1 MRNASGSRPA
11 LRRQGVTS
19 SVQPSAAAPGTR
31 DGAGRGLRNVLG
43 ALAGLL
49 AAAVALGFAE
59 LTAALVGPA
68 SSPVIAVGDTVIT
81 LTPEPVK
88 EFAIRSFG
96 ENDKVVLV
104 AGTLVVI
111 ALYALLIGL
120 VALRSRRL
128 GILGIALFGA
138 LGALAAFTRPAGS
151 LLDVLPSLVG
161 AGAGIVALCA
171 LLVPLTATPGSPAAT
186 GCGAARAWPK
196 APHADERMVD
206 RLREILGSGDRK
218 GTALDRRRF
227 FLTGGVALGAAV
239 VAGGGGRLL
248 QQRFDVAEAR
258 AGLALPRPAS
268 AAAALPRGADLSG
281 EVDGL
286 TPLFTRNREF
296 YRVDT
301 AISVPQ
307 IRPGDYEL
315 SLTGMFDSPR
325 SYTLP
330 DLFERDD
337 LIERD
342 ITLTCV
348 SNEVGG
354 RLAGSAR
361 WIGVPLGVLLRE
373 NGVQS
378 RSDQLVCR
386 DVNGMTIGAPTR
398 SALDVEDAM
407 LAFGMN
413 GEPLPVEHGFPVR
426 MLIPGLYGYVSACK
440 WLASIEATTFDAFDA
455 YWIERD
461 WAAEG
466 PIKVASRIDT
476 PAPLREFP
484 AGRRAIAGVAWAQT
498 RGIEKVEVRVDEEDW
513 VGSRA
518 LSRGRRRPVA
528 SVGPALRLPGR
539 PALDHR
545 PRHQRRRRGAARGPG
560 RAVPL
565 GFHRLALH
573 PGARRMTPRRPPG
586 RPMTR
591 PGTPPAT
598 RLRTALAAGAPPA
611 RDNVVARTGQ
621 GAPSS

>member
-1 MRNASGSRPA
+1 
-11 LRRQGVTS
+11 
-19 SVQPSAAAPGTR
+19 
-31 DGAGRGLRNVLG
+31 VLG

-59 LTAALVGPA
+59 LTAAVVGPA

-88 EFAIRSFG
+88 EFAIRTFG
-96 ENDKVVLV
+96 ENDKIALV

-111 ALYALLIGL
+111 AIYALLVGL
-120 VALRSRRL
+120 VALRGRHIGL
-128 GILGIALFGA
+128 LGIALFGG
-138 LGALAAFTRPAGS
+138 LGALAAITRPAGS

-161 AGAGIVALCA
+161 AGAGILA
-171 LLVPLTATPGSPAAT
+171 LLALLLPLTAPSGAVPAPPPAQAGAGGTPPAAPAVGT
-186 GCGAARAWPK
+186 
-196 APHADERMVD
+196 HADERMVR
-206 RLREILGSGDRK
+206 RLREVLGSGDRK
-218 GTALDRRRF
+218 GAALDRRRF
-227 FLTGGVALGAAV
+227 FVTGGIALGAAAV
-239 VAGGGGRLL
+239 TGGGGRLL
-248 QQRFDVAEAR
+248 QQRFDVAGAR
-258 AGLALPRPAS
+258 ADLVLPRPAS
-268 AAAALPRGADLSG
+268 AAAALPRGADLSA
-281 EVDGL
+281 EIDGL

-307 IRPGDYEL
+307 IRPSDYEL

-325 SYTLP
+325 RYTLA

-337 LIERD
+337 IIERD
-342 ITLTCV
+342 VTLTCV

-354 RLAGSAR
+354 KLAGTAR
-361 WIGVPLGVLLRE
+361 WIGVPLGAFLRE

-378 RSDQLVCR
+378 GSDQLLCR

-398 SALDVEDAM
+398 PALDVEDAM

-440 WLASIEATTFDAFDA
+440 WLTGIEATTFDAFDS
-455 YWIERD
+455 YWVERG

-498 RGIEKVEVRVDEEDW
+498 RGIEKVEVRVDDEDW
-513 VGSRA
+513 VGAELSPDVDADLWRQWVLPYDFRA
-518 LSRGRRRPVA
+518 GRHTVTVRA
-528 SVGPALRLPGR
+528 T
-539 PALDHR
+539 
-545 PRHQRRRRGAARGPG
+545 GADGEEQAE
-560 RAVPL
+560 A
-565 GFHRLALH
+565 
-573 PGARRMTPRRPPG
+573 
-586 RPMTR
+586 
-591 PGTPPAT
+591 
-598 RLRTALAAGAPPA
+598 RTAPFPSGSTGWHSIQVLAA
-611 RDNVVARTGQ
+611 
-621 GAPSS
+621 